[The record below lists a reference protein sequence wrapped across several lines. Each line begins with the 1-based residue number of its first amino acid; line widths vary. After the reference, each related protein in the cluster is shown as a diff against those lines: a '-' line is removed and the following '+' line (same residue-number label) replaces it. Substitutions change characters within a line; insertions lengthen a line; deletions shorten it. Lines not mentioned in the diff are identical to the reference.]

1 MAVTARARE
10 LENSLAES
18 ACAIDQPR
26 QGMTGYLP
34 DTDSYQTIPSQAL
47 YRNTLSGMTGISVP
61 VAESTPVPQG
71 GPTLIKPIPTHRAH
85 DILEPIASEQVR
97 AKYLDEQMRHMKSV
111 QPPLSIPASDDIL
124 LEEDNLS
131 KRIQEYCLRIEDH
144 QRCEKDTHY
153 VTLNSI
159 KEYKARQRQ
168 QGRKDRDEVYQ
179 KMSQHLEKVREVAR
193 NTFSKASTILAEEH
207 RMNLSETDSI
217 NIKEKMNKIDQRID
231 GLYQNWQV
239 EYKEAIT
246 TEQGEEIQRFY
257 EPYVRKY
264 ETKYKILYQM
274 LRQAISDRSRIPSS
288 KVSSTGLT
296 PSLVALEDASTL
308 KRKEWSRGEPGE
320 DIPHMYSTI
329 DGKLTPTAPVYED
342 MRMETPLHV
351 TPEESLEGLS
361 AAIGGVEDS
370 TVTQQA
376 TNNTKRPESH
386 VVSPDIAET
395 CPKVIQERLN
405 QEELPGRNEVT
416 RENSREDAL
425 ATTRHFF
432 HIVTEERNVP
442 EVPITSTVPEV
453 PTTSTASVSQMDTP
467 STPSVQVETEPAEKA
482 TTSARMYLP
491 SGSPPRPTATATCRP
506 QTWVQCVSEGQIE
519 EPLGDDDHSE
529 EGMPLEPLV
538 LEGLPDEL
546 GPEWRVLHP
555 FEIPGVRF
563 PTEDTPHTH
572 RRLAENDALVELIQA
587 AEYLEDAPSW
597 GQRRFYPPQNGDPY
611 YRG

>member
-1 MAVTARARE
+1 M
-10 LENSLAES
+10 
-18 ACAIDQPR
+18 
-26 QGMTGYLP
+26 
-34 DTDSYQTIPSQAL
+34 
-47 YRNTLSGMTGISVP
+47 NTLPRMTGISVP
-61 VAESTPVPQG
+61 VAESTPVPQV
-71 GPTLIKPIPTHRAH
+71 GPTLIRPIPIPRAH
-85 DILEPIASEQVR
+85 DILEPIASEQAR
-97 AKYLDEQMRHMKSV
+97 AKYLDKQIRHMKGV
-111 QPPLSIPASDDIL
+111 QLPSSIPASDDIP
-124 LEEDNLS
+124 LEEDDLS
-131 KRIQEYCLRIEDH
+131 RRIHDYCLRIDDH
-144 QRCEKDTHY
+144 RRCEKDTHY

-168 QGRKDRDEVYQ
+168 QGRKDRDEVYR
-179 KMSQHLEKVREVAR
+179 KMSQNLEKVREVAR
-193 NTFSKASTILAEEH
+193 NTFSRASTISAEEH
-207 RMNLSETDSI
+207 RMNLSETDFI

-231 GLYQNWQV
+231 GLYQNWQA

-246 TEQGEEIQRFY
+246 TEQCEEIQRFY

-288 KVSSTGLT
+288 RVSSTGLT

-342 MRMETPLHV
+342 MRTETPLHV

-370 TVTQQA
+370 TATQQS
-376 TNNTKRPESH
+376 TNNTKRPVSH

-395 CPKVIQERLN
+395 CPKVVQERLN

-416 RENSREDAL
+416 RESSREDAL

-432 HIVTEERNVP
+432 STVTEGRNVP
-442 EVPITSTVPEV
+442 KV
-453 PTTSTASVSQMDTP
+453 PTTSTVPDIPTTSTVRVLQMDTP
-467 STPSVQVETEPAEKA
+467 SIPSVQVETEPAEPA

-506 QTWVQCVSEGQIE
+506 RTWVQHVSEGQIE
-519 EPLGDDDHSE
+519 EHLGEDDHSE
-529 EGMPLEPLV
+529 ESVPLEPLV

-546 GPEWRVLHP
+546 GPKWRVLHP
-555 FEIPGVRF
+555 FKILGVRF
-563 PTEDTPHTH
+563 PTEDTPPTH
-572 RRLAENDALVELIQA
+572 RRLAENDALVELIQT

-597 GQRRFYPPQNGDPY
+597 GQRRFYPLQYGDPY